1 MLPIKVNHLIHSIF
15 QAVLKRLWDVLSNS
29 LQHGGDFGNPAATGK
44 WYMREREREPVTVIE
59 HLMFSGSL
67 GPLSLSLSL
76 SLSILIVFFHSE
88 SFWHVCQVIIALKP
102 RTHGHIV
109 AKNALTK
116 SDKTV
121 VLLCLSL
128 PGRLWNLKVYLRVR
142 ELFQILQLLS
152 DTFQCLPPINSIHHS
167 SMVSVLASCKHG

>member
-1 MLPIKVNHLIHSIF
+1 MALGCFEQFASTCGWF
-15 QAVLKRLWDVLSNS
+15 WEYGSNS
-29 LQHGGDFGNPAATGK
+29 EVVHYMVDYSDLTIYSPRLPENNIKCSITITG
-44 WYMREREREPVTVIE
+44 
-59 HLMFSGSL
+59 
-67 GPLSLSLSL
+67 SL
-76 SLSILIVFFHSE
+76 SLSIHPHRFLPFW
-88 SFWHVCQVIIALKP
+88 FWHVCQVIIALKP
-102 RTHGHIV
+102 QTHRHIV